1 MNNKEQILEKL
12 EKLEELIIKTEPN
25 KEEVTDK
32 MFLFSK
38 HMVDNQKNMMNID
51 EERVSTRDLVEIMN
65 HSNLIWNIRNRVLD
79 GETEWTPMF
88 ELEHEM
94 MELIQKQQKINA
106 IKLYRRTL
114 KDMFSIDVTLKASKE
129 TVDLMAQG
137 VPLTAAQQTTSP
149 NMMSQGTGKK

>member
-1 MNNKEQILEKL
+1 MKKELILDKL
-12 EKLEELIIKTEPN
+12 EKLEELIIETDVDQEKV
-25 KEEVTDK
+25 KDK
-32 MFLFSK
+32 MWLFSK
-38 HMVDNQKNMMNID
+38 HLFDNKKNIMNID

-94 MELIQKQQKINA
+94 MEFIQKQQKINA
-106 IKLYRRTL
+106 IKLYRKTL

>member
-1 MNNKEQILEKL
+1 MNKKEQILEKL

-25 KEEVTDK
+25 KDEVTDK

-51 EERVSTRDLVEIMN
+51 EERVTTRDLVEIMN

-88 ELEHEM
+88 ELEH
-94 MELIQKQQKINA
+94 
-106 IKLYRRTL
+106 
-114 KDMFSIDVTLKASKE
+114 
-129 TVDLMAQG
+129 
-137 VPLTAAQQTTSP
+137 
-149 NMMSQGTGKK
+149 

>member
-1 MNNKEQILEKL
+1 
-12 EKLEELIIKTEPN
+12 
-25 KEEVTDK
+25 
-32 MFLFSK
+32 
-38 HMVDNQKNMMNID
+38 MVDNQKNMMNID
-51 EERVSTRDLVEIMN
+51 EERVTTRDLVEIMN

-94 MELIQKQQKINA
+94 MEFIQKQQKINA
-106 IKLYRRTL
+106 IKLYRKTL
-114 KDMFSIDVTLKASKE
+114 KDMFSIDVTLKACKE

>member
-1 MNNKEQILEKL
+1 MNKKEQILEKL

-25 KEEVTDK
+25 KDEFTYK

-51 EERVSTRDLVEIMN
+51 EERVTTRDLVEIMN

-94 MELIQKQQKINA
+94 IHRCYFKGI
-106 IKLYRRTL
+106 
-114 KDMFSIDVTLKASKE
+114 
-129 TVDLMAQG
+129 
-137 VPLTAAQQTTSP
+137 
-149 NMMSQGTGKK
+149 

>member
-1 MNNKEQILEKL
+1 MNKKEQILEKL

-25 KEEVTDK
+25 KDEVTDK

-51 EERVSTRDLVEIMN
+51 EERVTTRDLVEIMK

-94 MELIQKQQKINA
+94 MEFIQKQQKINA
-106 IKLYRRTL
+106 IKLYRKTL

>member
-1 MNNKEQILEKL
+1 MNKKEQILEKL

-25 KEEVTDK
+25 KDEVTDK

-38 HMVDNQKNMMNID
+38 HMVDNQKNMMNIE
-51 EERVSTRDLVEIMN
+51 EERVDTRDLVEIMN

-88 ELEHEM
+88 ELEQEM
-94 MELIQKQQKINA
+94 MEFIQKQQKINA
-106 IKLYRRTL
+106 IKLYRKTL
-114 KDMFSIDVTLKASKE
+114 KDMFSIDVTLRASKE